1 VCIST
6 RAGELEFGKGTVH
19 LTPLL
24 HWSDLLSLAGA
35 SAASFFLR
43 ATRADGPVYGYAC
56 GGTLAVGPFLVG
68 VAVTL
73 EGLGCG
79 ANVAL
84 LDWGGG

>member
-1 VCIST
+1 MFIST
-6 RAGELEFGKGTVH
+6 CAGKLEFGKGNVH

-24 HWSDLLSLAGA
+24 HWADLLWLAGA
-35 SAASFFLR
+35 SAAFFFLR
-43 ATRADGPVYGYAC
+43 AAGTDRPVYRCAY

-68 VAVTL
+68 VAVAL

-84 LDWGGG
+84 LDWRGG